1 MHDYQ
6 GIIPKLRIFEREGI
20 GFPIQNEF
28 FIGGGGIYSL
38 FFCNAHCFFIL
49 LEYLFSKNTNLD
61 ANILSNVAP

>member
-20 GFPIQNEF
+20 GFPIQNES

-38 FFCNAHCFFIL
+38 FLFAMHIVFSIL
-49 LEYLFSKNTNLD
+49 LEYLFSKTQ
-61 ANILSNVAP
+61 IWMQIS